1 MGETT
6 AYPLSWPAGWHRTG
20 ASHIVDGK
28 FRFKRT
34 RWSKDQSPFW
44 TFAEA
49 RDALLGEARKLG
61 VRSVVLST
69 NFPVGRDGVPVEG
82 KRRPED
88 QGVAIYFERRGRAL
102 VMAADS
108 YMRAEENMRSLALAL
123 EGLRQVERHG
133 GGVMMERAFD
143 GFAALP
149 APTATR
155 PWRDVLGFNAGGRPV
170 TAEMVE
176 TAYRGSMK
184 RAHPDHGGTHEAA
197 AELNAARE
205 AALKE
210 VGRG

>member
-1 MGETT
+1 MVT
-6 AYPLSWPAGWHRTG
+6 ASPLSWPAGWPRTE
-20 ASHIVDGK
+20 APRIVDGK

-34 RWSKDQSPFW
+34 RWNKDQSPFW

-49 RDALLGEARKLG
+49 RDALLDEARKLG
-61 VRSVVLST
+61 VRSIVLST
-69 NFPVGRDGVPVEG
+69 NFPLGRDGGPVEG

-149 APTATR
+149 SFVSSLR
-155 PWRDVLGFNAGGRPV
+155 PWREVFGISGTPTKDELLARFRKLAKERHRDTTGSD
-170 TAEMVE
+170 AEMVE
-176 TAYRGSMK
+176 LLS
-184 RAHPDHGGTHEAA
+184 
-197 AELNAARE
+197 ARDQ
-205 AALKE
+205 ALKE
-210 VGRG
+210 ITGS